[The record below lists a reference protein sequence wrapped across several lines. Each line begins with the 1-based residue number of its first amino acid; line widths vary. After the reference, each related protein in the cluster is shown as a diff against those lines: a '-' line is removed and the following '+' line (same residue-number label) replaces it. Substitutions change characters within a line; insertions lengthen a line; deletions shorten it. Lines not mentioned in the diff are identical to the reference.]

1 MWDKRA
7 RILSN
12 HDGDTLTAVL
22 DQGFGQTTQITV
34 RLFGVWAPELKEAGG
49 PETRDFVT
57 AWVNQYTYGVLWPFL
72 VTTMRTPRSDLEVQT
87 LGRYVALVETV
98 DRGHNLNL
106 EVQAFVTER
115 GYGGG
120 TGS

>member
-22 DQGFGQTTQITV
+22 DQAFWDTKQITV
-34 RLFGVWAPELKEAGG
+34 RLFGVWAPELKEVGG

-57 AWVNQYTYGVLWPFL
+57 AWISQYSTAASWPFL

-98 DRGHNLNL
+98 DHGHNLNL

>member
-22 DQGFGQTTQITV
+22 DQGFGQTTQIIV
-34 RLFGVWAPELKEAGG
+34 RLFGVWAPELKEVGG
-49 PETRDFVT
+49 LETRDFVT
-57 AWVNQYTYGVLWPFL
+57 AWVNLYWQGLAWPFL
-72 VTTMRTPRSDLEVQT
+72 VTTMRTPRSDVEVET
-87 LGRYVALVETV
+87 LGRYVALVETLN
-98 DRGHNLNL
+98 REHNLNL
-106 EVQAFVTER
+106 EVQAFVTEC

-120 TGS
+120 AGS